1 MEILEN
7 FGFDFTLFIAQIINF
22 LIIAFIFKKFLY
34 KPLLKT
40 LKDRQKTIIKGLKDA
55 EDAEIERAEA
65 ETQKD
70 IILTKAAK
78 EAEKII
84 EETKTEAV
92 KIKDTILAEAK
103 EDAEKIFKS
112 AKDQADAAMDDMQRR
127 AKKASVDNSVSI
139 LSKALDTLLGKEEKE
154 KILSKSI
161 KELHKYE

>member
-40 LKDRQKTIIKGLKDA
+40 LKDRQKTIVKGLKDA
-55 EDAEIERAEA
+55 EEAQKDRAQAEE
-65 ETQKD
+65 QKD
-70 IILTKAAK
+70 IILTKASK

-84 EETKTEAV
+84 EETKTEAG
-92 KIKDTILAEAK
+92 KIKDTILAEAR
-103 EDAEKIFKS
+103 EDAEKIIKT
-112 AKDQADAAMDDMQRR
+112 AKDQADASMDEMEKR
-127 AKKASVDNSVSI
+127 AKKASIDNSVTI
-139 LSKALDTLLGKEEKE
+139 LSKALETLLGKEEKA